1 MRDKSFYKEKAEAI
15 KNDVLEIQKKGE
27 IFNTE
32 DPFNSYPGIYDAIRE
47 FVHLVFAFNPGLPL
61 NKELESLSN
70 LRFKSAAVGGRIDF
84 VQKDFD
90 KVISKIDFFIHYLDT
105 YVD

>member
-1 MRDKSFYKEKAEAI
+1 MGSEMCIRDSFNI
-15 KNDVLEIQKKGE
+15 
-27 IFNTE
+27 E

>member
-27 IFNTE
+27 IFN
-32 DPFNSYPGIYDAIRE
+32 I
-47 FVHLVFAFNPGLPL
+47 
-61 NKELESLSN
+61 SLSN

>member
-1 MRDKSFYKEKAEAI
+1 MREKSFYKEKAETI
-15 KNDVLEIQKKGE
+15 KSDVLEIQKKGE
-27 IFNTE
+27 VFNIE
-32 DPFNSYPGIYDAIRE
+32 NPFDSYPGIYDAIRE
-47 FVHLVFAFNPGLPL
+47 FVHLVFAFNPSLPL

-70 LRFKSAAVGGRIDF
+70 LRFKSVAIGGHIDF